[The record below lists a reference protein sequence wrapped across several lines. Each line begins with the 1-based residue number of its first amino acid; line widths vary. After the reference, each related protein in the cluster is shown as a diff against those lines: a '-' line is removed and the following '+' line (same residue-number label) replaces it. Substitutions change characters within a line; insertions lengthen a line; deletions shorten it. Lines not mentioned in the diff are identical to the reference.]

1 MKSRRNKKGGDE
13 PGPVFVVISALSLLN
28 STSTSPNSAISR
40 ANAIRV
46 NTAAK
51 SATNDEIMPMTGMVA
66 NSPKK
71 NAKNV
76 AMVAAHRRKK
86 KSTDDKK
93 GILSILEKNSP
104 TG

>member
-1 MKSRRNKKGGDE
+1 MTILSQSEVLEKKKGVNE
-13 PGPVFVVISALSLLN
+13 PGPVFVVIPAWSLLN

-46 NTAAK
+46 NIAAK
-51 SATNDEIMPMTGMVA
+51 SATNDEIMPITGIVA

-76 AMVAAHRRKK
+76 ATVAACKKRKK
-86 KSTDDKK
+86 N
-93 GILSILEKNSP
+93 IRR
-104 TG
+104 